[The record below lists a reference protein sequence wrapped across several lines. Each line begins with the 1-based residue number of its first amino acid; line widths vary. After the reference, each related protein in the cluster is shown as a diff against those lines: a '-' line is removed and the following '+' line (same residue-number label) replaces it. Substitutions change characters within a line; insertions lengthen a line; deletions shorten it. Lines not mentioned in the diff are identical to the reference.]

1 MPSPFRRTLRSLE
14 VDNARGWSI
23 RVLLVVL
30 LLAGWGA
37 WFALARVSVYAVT
50 ADARLEAEAAAHPLE
65 APVAGRITVVAAR
78 LEDQVQAGA
87 VLFELDAAD
96 QQRLLEAQRAL
107 ENAITTQIEALN
119 RKLDVD
125 AGAVEQSSQASRAEL
140 EETRARYQEAQAAER
155 LAVQE
160 RDRLENLYAGGLVSE
175 AEVSRARAEAEQR
188 NASAEALRLALDRL
202 DWARRLE
209 LSDRSGDL
217 DELRRELAR
226 LEGDRAAASA
236 DVARLENQVDLR
248 RVKAPTNGRVG
259 ELARVE
265 VGSFVDEGDRLGAVV
280 PAGDVIV
287 VADFP
292 PASAV
297 GRIHRGQ
304 SAKIRLDGF
313 PSIQYGALSATVSRV
328 SSELRDGSI
337 RVEMAIADDTPEGL
351 PLQHGLPGT
360 AEVEVERVSPAALVL
375 RAAGKILGRPTEE
388 AT

>member
-23 RVLLVVL
+23 RVLVVAV
-30 LLAGWGA
+30 LLAGWGV
-37 WFALARVSVYAVT
+37 WFTLARVSVYAVT

-65 APVAGRITVVAAR
+65 APVAGRVTLVAAR

-87 VLFELDAAD
+87 VLFELDAAEER
-96 QQRLLEAQRAL
+96 RLLEAQRAL
-107 ENAITTQIEALN
+107 ESAISTQIEALR

-125 AGAVEQSSQASRAEL
+125 AGAVEQSSQASLAEL
-140 EETRARYQEAQAAER
+140 EETRARYQEARAAER

-160 RDRLENLYAGGLVSE
+160 RDRLEALFADGLVAE
-175 AEVSRARAEAEQR
+175 AELSRARAEADQR
-188 NASAEALRLALDRL
+188 GSSSEALRLALERL
-202 DWARRLE
+202 DWARRLD

-226 LEGDRAAASA
+226 LEGDRAAATAS
-236 DVARLENQVDLR
+236 VARLENQVDLR
-248 RVKAPTNGRVG
+248 RVKAPTAGRIG

-280 PAGDVIV
+280 PSGDVIV
-287 VADFP
+287 VADFA

-304 SAKIRLDGF
+304 SAKVRLDGF

-328 SSELRDGSI
+328 SSELRDGAI
-337 RVEMAIADDTPEGL
+337 RVEMAIAEDPPAGL

-360 AEVEVERVSPAALVL
+360 VEVEVERVSPASLVL

>member
-14 VDNARGWSI
+14 VDNARGWSV
-23 RVLLVVL
+23 RVLVVIL
-30 LLAGWGA
+30 LLGGWA
-37 WFALARVSVYAVT
+37 TWFVLARVSVYAVT
-50 ADARLEAEAAAHPLE
+50 AEARLEAEAAAHPLE
-65 APVAGRITVVAAR
+65 APVAGRISLVAAR

-96 QQRLLEAQRAL
+96 QLRLLEAQRAL
-107 ENAITTQIEALN
+107 ESAIATQIEALE

-160 RDRLENLYAGGLVSE
+160 RDRLEKLFTNGLVSE
-175 AEVSRARAEAEQR
+175 AELSRARAEADQR
-188 NASAEALRLALDRL
+188 ASSAEALRLALDRL

-226 LEGDRAAASA
+226 LEGERAAAAAS
-236 DVARLENQVDLR
+236 VARLENQVELR
-248 RVKAPTNGRVG
+248 RVKAPTSGRVG

-304 SAKIRLDGF
+304 SAKVRLDGF
-313 PSIQYGALSATVSRV
+313 PSIQYGALAATVSRV

-337 RVEMAIADDTPEGL
+337 RVEMAIADDPPAGL

-360 AEVEVERVSPAALVL
+360 AEVEVERVSPASLVL
-375 RAAGKILGRPTEE
+375 RAAGKILGRPTGE